1 MNIIYGWL
9 WLVMA
14 GYEVLFG
21 FRYQIQAACR
31 RPVMRRH
38 ITYEVMCRLITGRR
52 QLCEDYIIIINLT
65 IITRML
71 NYCRCMN
78 FYIYVNNVVSMRDPD
93 SSIPHNSFCD

>member
-1 MNIIYGWL
+1 MSIIYGWL

-38 ITYEVMCRLITGRR
+38 ITK
-52 QLCEDYIIIINLT
+52 LCNEPDVVGSYFLEGANL
-65 IITRML
+65 L
-71 NYCRCMN
+71 L
-78 FYIYVNNVVSMRDPD
+78 V
-93 SSIPHNSFCD
+93 